1 MGSLPTAYPE
11 AQAPFMW
18 WLGDTYA
25 ANVGAERS
33 HRLLPLNTFQK
44 HGIHWGGSSDYSV
57 TPVAARY
64 GLWASVDPAR

>member
-33 HRLLPLNTFQK
+33 RRVMGSGRLSIL
-44 HGIHWGGSSDYSV
+44 HGEVVY
-57 TPVAARY
+57 AAN
-64 GLWASVDPAR
+64 P